1 MKPLLC
7 PETVYRRRGHGEE
20 GGVADRPQLFGG
32 AQGDGLGGVVVPF
45 ALRPVFQR
53 HEGHPGVLPAAAK
66 AEAVDGEND
75 VGIGFLFG
83 EEPVGDLAAHLGGT
97 TAVAPAGRVYWTMI
111 SPGPP
116 PAGKLPGSFH
126 IASAIA
132 RKSAR
137 KRPSSLR
144 PGASMPSTRRW

>member
-1 MKPLLC
+1 M
-7 PETVYRRRGHGEE
+7 
-20 GGVADRPQLFGG
+20 AS
-32 AQGDGLGGVVVPF
+32 GGVVVPF

-75 VGIGFLFG
+75 IGIGFLFG
-83 EEPVGDLAAHLGGT
+83 EEPVGHWRRTSAVR

-111 SPGPP
+111 SPWSSTGR
-116 PAGKLPGSFH
+116 KLPGSFH

-132 RKSAR
+132 PQISA
-137 KRPSSLR
+137 
-144 PGASMPSTRRW
+144 